1 MTRIDDGQGDEP
13 FRLGRGR
20 VDRSSEKA
28 LRVMLEPSSLLGAK
42 AVWVPKS
49 VIHSESEIYDAL
61 TNARGELVV
70 KRWFARKE
78 GWEVE

>member
-1 MTRIDDGQGDEP
+1 MTRFDDGQDDEP

-42 AVWVPKS
+42 AVWVPRS
-49 VIHSESEIYDAL
+49 VLHADSEVFDDEAHREGD
-61 TNARGELVV
+61 LVV
-70 KRWFARKE
+70 LRWFARKQ

>member
-1 MTRIDDGQGDEP
+1 MTRFDDGGNEP
-13 FRLGRGR
+13 FVVGRGR

-28 LRVMLEPSSLLGAK
+28 LRVMLDASSLLGAK

-49 VIHSESEIYDAL
+49 VIHDDSELFDDGAHRE
-61 TNARGELVV
+61 GELVV